1 VEHDERPAASNRVE
15 GSVVG
20 QSIQAGVIHGG
31 VHFTVSPSRRPS
43 AGELPDEVMSLLRAQ
58 VQAAQDLPRL
68 LPGARR
74 PALADVY
81 VRQDLGSGVED
92 LRVEPP
98 QPTPILDGHGELVEV
113 PAAPVVRI
121 AVRPPVRTVRE
132 AMDGVDHLVV
142 TGGAGQ
148 GKSTLSLRLAAD
160 IAVRWLDGA
169 DDPLT
174 EPVVPLRL
182 TARELAARLDL
193 PFPEALADS
202 VRADY
207 GAFLRLPVSAD
218 VLCERVAERRWL
230 LLVDGLDEVADGDD
244 RDRLVKVLA
253 SCAAES
259 PYRVVLMT
267 RPIEGAV
274 LAPLHRIG
282 AVRYELQAFDDEA
295 LRRFAMSW
303 FADEPDQAER
313 FLRQI
318 RAAHLDDLVRV
329 PLLLTIAAI
338 VFQQRGDRPLPDNQ
352 YELYEAYFSFLRSIR
367 PVEGPFEPH
376 RERLLE
382 HLGLVRVETD
392 TSLVAAAREW
402 AHDHVEPA
410 HLPTDWP
417 DQLTAFLVAVGPLVI
432 RGDDLTFLHHSFAE
446 HLAATATARELP
458 VEFAAGHED
467 FARLLHVAR
476 LRERGHYA
484 RAVTLHYTRLRPD
497 QADPLLR
504 SLHAGSAEQHLLA
517 ARLLA
522 KRIPTTPEVVDAF
535 LQTVRGWAMT
545 THHMSAEILAR
556 ACRAT
561 QHPGLAA
568 WLAALMRNE
577 GLPWPSRTEAAAAL
591 AVRLHG
597 DHLPEAIRFL
607 RAVVDDSHAE
617 VDVRLAAAEALAD
630 SGSTE
635 RATAERGL
643 RSVLDDEASSGTDLR
658 TAAVLLAAFDRE
670 AREAAV
676 AALTRLL
683 DDRDTAPGIVVEAA
697 TGLVEIGAE
706 FHERAA
712 KAFRLVL
719 HDRVHSETARGEA
732 ALGMASLG
740 PECLAEAAAALT
752 AVINDVRRT
761 RLDRVSAAEVLG
773 QLGPQYRQAAGE
785 SVRAMLTEP
794 GIDVSNVRY
803 CATRLAGFGPGF
815 RDEAERRLRA
825 VIDDPGTPVN
835 NVVWAL
841 NDLGGLGAEHLPE
854 VARRLWELLDEIRP
868 DTAVYTNAL
877 GHLADMGEP
886 HRPAAVERLLAYLA
900 DSSMPAM
907 IRCVAANRLTS
918 AGPELHADVARH
930 LLAIAES
937 EDDPTAT
944 IDAWREL
951 LKLGHQCHDS
961 ALEALL
967 RASRLVDAEP
977 ISGFSSAP
985 NFASSEADR
994 DLIADAMASVV
1005 ADQRKSFRERRS
1017 ALYGLVCLGPRFHR
1031 RAVTEVCAL
1040 FRSVKTMDF
1049 DFRAIGMELAEAGI
1063 GLREE
1068 VARVLLELLRDPSA
1082 SVTRIY
1088 AILTALEKLGFV
1100 DDPAAH
1106 AALRTVVECADLSFH
1121 RLNAQGMLVAFDPAS
1136 APAVADDV
1144 FAPEEQVATGVWQI
1158 TVDQL
1163 AHLGVGVLSRLC
1175 ALIDHPD
1182 VERRVRWSSAVYMA
1196 KSFPEHRD
1204 KAMKEL
1210 EQHLADIHRRP
1221 ANRSRNLR
1229 EFTEVEFA
1237 ARSRSVEGI
1246 AALVG
1251 DERLKVTDRCE
1262 SAYFS
1267 VKANRSAGTGVLT
1280 LLGRMADN
1288 PRLTPAER
1296 ATAVRWMWGLGVHQ
1310 DAVRPRLL
1318 AAAALDV
1325 RTSGQRTTL
1334 IGALPRGLRTR
1345 VERTLLEDRALLI
1358 GDRLPKPDLWDDLPL
1373 AGKAETEIREVL
1385 TAPEFLP
1392 QERVDAALALAQ
1404 LDIRAVPEV
1413 TAYLEGD
1420 LSTADRARKA
1430 LMSLGTE
1437 RGREVRRDVVRTALD
1452 PMLPLR
1458 QRRKAT
1464 DSLLEVVARPPHVL
1478 VGVLREIVA
1487 DPSTSE
1493 RGRVEALLA
1502 LGRFDGLAGLR
1513 ALRDDERTAVSARWL
1528 AARKLVEYQL
1538 EDRAAAV
1545 RVYTAIAADPRGR
1558 PALRWRAAKN
1568 LADRGQVGRDTA
1580 VELLRA
1586 MATDTGLPV
1595 GARTRAAATL
1605 GDIAPNTRGEVLG
1618 MLRALLS
1625 TDKPLLR
1632 RKVLLAIGEVRP
1644 EEAALELLAMARDTG
1659 HSAVTRVWCAEGAV
1673 GLWRDCREGAALV
1686 VRAVAADASVARYVR
1701 RRAACFLARWSEVCR
1716 EEARALIR
1724 EFDRASG

>member
-1 VEHDERPAASNRVE
+1 M
-15 GSVVG
+15 VG
-20 QSIQAGVIHGG
+20 QSVQAGVIHGG

-218 VLCERVAERRWL
+218 VLCERVADRRWL

-253 SCAAES
+253 SCAAAS
-259 PYRVVLMT
+259 PYRVVLTT

-376 RERLLE
+376 RDRLLE

-402 AHDHVEPA
+402 AHDHVEPD
-410 HLPTDWP
+410 HLPADWP

-535 LQTVRGWAMT
+535 LETVRGWAMT

-597 DHLPEAIRFL
+597 DHLPDAIRFL
-607 RAVVDDSHAE
+607 RSVVDDAAAE

-635 RATAERGL
+635 RAVAERGL
-643 RSVLDDEASSGTDLR
+643 RSVLDDPASSGTDLR

-670 AREAAV
+670 ARAAAV

-712 KAFRLVL
+712 EAFRLVL

-740 PECLAEAAAALT
+740 PECLAEAVDALT
-752 AVINDVRRT
+752 VIVADRRRI
-761 RLDRVSAAEVLG
+761 RLNRVSAAEVLG

-785 SVRAMLTEP
+785 SVSAMLTEP
-794 GIDVSNVRY
+794 EIDVADIRY
-803 CATRLAGFGPGF
+803 CASRLAGFGPGF

-854 VARRLWELLDEIRP
+854 VARRLWDLLDEIRP

-886 HRPAAVERLLAYLA
+886 HRPPAVERLLAYLA
-900 DSSMPAM
+900 DGNMPTA
-907 IRCVAANRLTS
+907 IRCLAASRLTS
-918 AGPELHADVARH
+918 AGPELHAEVARH
-930 LLAIAES
+930 LLAIAET
-937 EDDPTAT
+937 EDDQAAT
-944 IDAWREL
+944 IDVWREL
-951 LKLGHQCHDS
+951 LKLGPQYHDA
-961 ALEALL
+961 ALDALL

-977 ISGFSSAP
+977 ALGLSNAFM
-985 NFASSEADR
+985 FASSEADR

-1005 ADQRKSFRERRS
+1005 ADPKRAFRERQS
-1017 ALYGLVCLGPRFHR
+1017 ALYSFLWLGPRFHR
-1031 RAVTEVCAL
+1031 RAATELCTL
-1040 FRSVKTMDF
+1040 FRSVTAMEF
-1049 DFRAIGMELAEAGI
+1049 DFGFFASMFTEAGI
-1063 GLREE
+1063 GPREE
-1068 VARVLLELLRDPSA
+1068 VAHVLLELLRDPAA
-1082 SVTRIY
+1082 SVARTY
-1088 AILTALEKLGFV
+1088 EILVALEKLGFV
-1100 DDPAAH
+1100 DDPVAQT
-1106 AALRTVVECADLSFH
+1106 ALRTVVECADRSFL
-1121 RLNAQGMLVAFDPAS
+1121 RLNAQGMLIAVDPAS
-1136 APAVADDV
+1136 VPAIADDV
-1144 FAPEEQVATGVWQI
+1144 FAPEGAAATGTWQS
-1158 TVDQL
+1158 TVDQV
-1163 AHLGVGVLSRLC
+1163 ARLGVDVASRLC
-1175 ALIDHPD
+1175 ALVDHSD
-1182 VERRVRWSSAVYMA
+1182 VERRVRWASAVHLA

-1204 KAMKEL
+1204 KAASEL
-1210 EQHLADIHRRP
+1210 NRQLADIHRRP
-1221 ANRSRNLR
+1221 VNRSRNLR
-1229 EFTEVEFA
+1229 ELTEVEFA
-1237 ARSRSVEGI
+1237 ARGWAVDGI

-1251 DERLKVTDRCE
+1251 DERLMVTERCE
-1262 SAYFS
+1262 SAYFY
-1267 VKANRSAGTGVLT
+1267 VKANRSAGSGVLT
-1280 LLGRMADN
+1280 FLGRVADN
-1288 PRLTPAER
+1288 PRYTSAER
-1296 ATAVRWMWGLGVHQ
+1296 ATAVRWMWSLGVHHVV
-1310 DAVRPRLL
+1310 VRPRLL
-1318 AAAALDV
+1318 AAAALEAG
-1325 RTSGQRTTL
+1325 RGEPRTTL
-1334 IGALPRGLRTR
+1334 IDALPRGLRTR
-1345 VERTLLEDRALLI
+1345 VERTLLEDRVLLI
-1358 GDRLPKPDLWDDLPL
+1358 GDRLPKADLWDDLPL
-1373 AGKAETEIREVL
+1373 AVEVEAAIREVL
-1385 TAPEFLP
+1385 TAPEFRS
-1392 QERVDAALALAQ
+1392 QERVDAASALAR
-1404 LDIRAVPEV
+1404 LDIRAVHEA
-1413 TAYLEGD
+1413 TAYLESVPD
-1420 LSTADRARKA
+1420 DSPTARRARRA

-1437 RGREVRRDVVRTALD
+1437 RGREVRRELERIALD
-1452 PMLPLR
+1452 SALPLH
-1458 QRRKAT
+1458 QRRMAT
-1464 DSLLEVVARPPHVL
+1464 DSLLAVAPRTPHSL
-1478 VGVLREIVA
+1478 VGVLRDIVA
-1487 DPSTSE
+1487 DPSTSG
-1493 RGRVEALLA
+1493 RGRVEALIA
-1502 LGRFDGLAGLR
+1502 LGPFDGLAGLR
-1513 ALRDDERTAVSARWL
+1513 ALRDDELTTVSARWL
-1528 AARKLVEYQL
+1528 AALELIEYQP
-1538 EDRAAAV
+1538 DDIAV
-1545 RVYTAIAADPRGR
+1545 AVGMFIAIAADQHER
-1558 PALRWRAAKN
+1558 PALRWRAAER
-1568 LADRGQVGRDTA
+1568 LAYRGQAGRDKA

-1586 MATDTGLPV
+1586 IAADTGLPV

-1673 GLWRDCREGAALV
+1673 GLWRDCREAAALV
-1686 VRAVAADASVARYVR
+1686 VRAVASDVSVARHVR

-1716 EEARALIR
+1716 EEARALVR
-1724 EFDRASG
+1724 EFDRASD